1 MGSVVLH
8 PLRRLARAMAELRE
22 RVREALA
29 SEMARVVAE
38 AVREVVTAV
47 LRGGPVLYGPVPT
60 PPRAATAGRWDDS
73 DPWDEPDP
81 YGAAEPTDHHFED
94 DTPAPTGA
102 ATRSRAVAPAA
113 VASGV
118 SADRWWLRRRGSV
131 VEAIG
136 VGVLVALAVL
146 SGGPVVRMSAT
157 VAAAADLAAVTEA
170 LETSAGRLEPI

>member
-1 MGSVVLH
+1 
-8 PLRRLARAMAELRE
+8 MAELRE

-38 AVREVVTAV
+38 AVREVITAV
-47 LRGGPVLYGPVPT
+47 LRGGPMPYGRGPT
-60 PPRAATAGRWDDS
+60 PARPVTADRWDDP
-73 DPWDEPDP
+73 DPWDESDP
-81 YGAAEPTDHHFED
+81 YGRVEPVHHHIED

-102 ATRSRAVAPAA
+102 ATRSMAVAPAA

-118 SADRWWLRRRGSV
+118 SAGRWWLRRRGSA

-157 VAAAADLAAVTEA
+157 VAAAAADLAAVTEA
-170 LETSAGRLEPI
+170 LDSSAGRLEPI